1 MKLFQSYE
9 LLETSKLSHQLNSW
23 SLAVFIALLVGA
35 SVLVDLCQISVVHF
49 AFMQDALCFFGGYL
63 AIALAH
69 EGVHGGFFKLFAPE
83 KKVVFRRKRGLSYAT
98 SPGSYFSK
106 RQYGLI
112 TLAPFL
118 LLTLTGVCFLALVG
132 AYFWAGLLLITH
144 TASCVGDF
152 YWLSLVLR
160 GPKNAMVKDTVT
172 GLALYLPVEK

>member
-1 MKLFQSYE
+1 MKLFQSYD

-63 AIALAH
+63 A
-69 EGVHGGFFKLFAPE
+69 
-83 KKVVFRRKRGLSYAT
+83 
-98 SPGSYFSK
+98 
-106 RQYGLI
+106 I